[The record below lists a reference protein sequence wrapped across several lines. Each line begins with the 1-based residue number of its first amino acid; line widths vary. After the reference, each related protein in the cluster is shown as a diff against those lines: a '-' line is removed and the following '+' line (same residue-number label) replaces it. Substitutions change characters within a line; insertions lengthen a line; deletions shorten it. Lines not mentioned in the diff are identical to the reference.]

1 LRGELGRPRAS
12 LAPSAEAALLVYGW
26 PGNVRE
32 LRNVIERAM
41 IITASDEIGAD
52 DLGLPIEPREA
63 EAGPAGGDVAEPL
76 RLEDVEKRHI
86 IQVLHRVGGSK
97 TRAASMLGVS
107 RSTLWEK
114 AKRYGIV

>member
-1 LRGELGRPRAS
+1 
-12 LAPSAEAALLVYGW
+12 
-26 PGNVRE
+26 
-32 LRNVIERAM
+32 VIERAM
-41 IITASDEIGAD
+41 IITASDVIGAE
-52 DLGLPIEPREA
+52 DLGLPIEP
-63 EAGPAGGDVAEPL
+63 PGDVQASPGDGDGTEPL

-86 IQVLHRVGGSK
+86 IQVLKRVGGSK